1 MFYYYIFIVYL
12 SIFVICLI
20 DSNNF
25 QVIPLIFE
33 VCIYNH
39 LQIMIYFSFL
49 PFQYLYIFF
58 FPFFVCATLT
68 GTSRTMLSNGGAL
81 APPYL
86 VLKESWNSS
95 FISSFSVN
103 FAVFDISF
111 PFIKGYQDYR
121 NYDLPPLTD
130 IFLYCLFFFAV
141 LVNP

>member
-1 MFYYYIFIVYL
+1 
-12 SIFVICLI
+12 
-20 DSNNF
+20 
-25 QVIPLIFE
+25 
-33 VCIYNH
+33 
-39 LQIMIYFSFL
+39 MIYFSFL